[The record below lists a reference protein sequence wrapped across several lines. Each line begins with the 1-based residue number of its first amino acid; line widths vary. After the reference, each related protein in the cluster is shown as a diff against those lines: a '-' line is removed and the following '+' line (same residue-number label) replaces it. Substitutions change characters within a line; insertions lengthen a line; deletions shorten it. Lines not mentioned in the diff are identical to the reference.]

1 MTSKKY
7 KHMARKQLLDEVDA
21 ATLSGV
27 KRAEKQEDTRSVIAI
42 GFVIGYAL
50 VVVVLIALSAFKLIG
65 SDIVK
70 DFLLAIGSP
79 LGFIIGFYFKG
90 DRS

>member
-1 MTSKKY
+1 
-7 KHMARKQLLDEVDA
+7 MARKQTLEDVDA
-21 ATLSGV
+21 VTLSGV

-42 GFVIGYAL
+42 GFVIGYA
-50 VVVVLIALSAFKLIG
+50 VVISVLITLSAFHLI
-65 SDIVK
+65 DTNTVK

-90 DRS
+90 DKS

>member
-1 MTSKKY
+1 MS
-7 KHMARKQLLDEVDA
+7 RKQDVDA
-21 ATLSGV
+21 VDPVTLSGV

-42 GFVIGYAL
+42 GFVIGYA
-50 VVVVLIALSAFKLIG
+50 VVVSILIVLSSFKLMG

-79 LGFIIGFYFKG
+79 LGFIIGFYFKA
-90 DRS
+90 DK

>member
-1 MTSKKY
+1 
-7 KHMARKQLLDEVDA
+7 MARKQTLEDVDA
-21 ATLSGV
+21 VTLSGV

-42 GFVIGYAL
+42 GFVIGYA
-50 VVVVLIALSAFKLIG
+50 VVIVVLIILSSFKLMD
-65 SDIVK
+65 SDVVK

-90 DRS
+90 DKS